1 MRDRTKSEQSDISD
15 DEDWNQDEKLN
26 MLLYIQSVPKMVN
39 NGVTLHIDSN
49 KSALEQLFDDDR
61 RTSFDSS

>member
-15 DEDWNQDEKLN
+15 DEDGNQDEKLN
-26 MLLYIQSVPKMVN
+26 MLLYIQSVPKMLN

>member
-15 DEDWNQDEKLN
+15 DEDGNQDEKLN

>member
-15 DEDWNQDEKLN
+15 DEDGSHDEKLN

>member
-15 DEDWNQDEKLN
+15 DEDGSQDEKLN